1 MITHVFVFCVFFVV
15 WIERQYIADVISDS
29 VMYCFRYVF
38 PYTLGH
44 YSDRATDLIARGTQP
59 RNRDGG
65 AGGAEDQGE
74 PTTGQT

>member
-1 MITHVFVFCVFFVV
+1 MFVFCVFFLVV

-44 YSDRATDLIARGTQP
+44 YSDRATDLIARETQP
-59 RNRDGG
+59 RNQDGG
-65 AGGAEDQGE
+65 SGEAEDQGE
-74 PTTGQT
+74 PTAGQT